1 LLTDVKFVG
10 VVRGNAD
17 RQSARVYFI
26 ENSTLYSADALNGEL
41 GDKHS
46 YEVPEPL
53 QMVTTEKFTLAC
65 YGDHI
70 NVYNTEKQLLKRLDG
85 SYKSS
90 FNYSNAVLIEH
101 GSHQYLVRLD
111 DMSKVSVPANT
122 LYIENHKR
130 HLLAIETLED
140 DINNNGYRVTSENFR
155 SVWWSAPANNP
166 ILRAWIYE
174 KSEIDM
180 HVLVQYEDLQLAFYE
195 LKSKDKQV
203 EARWIREEGLAYLA
217 DTLFLEC
224 QN

>member
-1 LLTDVKFVG
+1 
-10 VVRGNAD
+10 
-17 RQSARVYFI
+17 
-26 ENSTLYSADALNGEL
+26 
-41 GDKHS
+41 
-46 YEVPEPL
+46 
-53 QMVTTEKFTLAC
+53 M
-65 YGDHI
+65 
-70 NVYNTEKQLLKRLDG
+70 
-85 SYKSS
+85 
-90 FNYSNAVLIEH
+90 LIEH